1 MGMRG
6 GMGMDGSM
14 GGPMGPM
21 MGGMQ
26 AMPGQMFVL
35 APGKFLLQYCSTI
48 VLGQL
53 VHTLLRPAAS
63 CSCYSPG
70 QLLGCLL
77 PEIAASTVR
86 GDLPVPVCFVTLKVT
101 SDSISQPHSCM
112 PLFVTWT

>member
-1 MGMRG
+1 
-6 GMGMDGSM
+6 MDGSM